1 MKKILAIAAVAAL
14 TAGVSAY
21 AANPFSDVSTSDW
34 AYQAVSDLSDQGI
47 VEGYPDGTFKGQQN
61 MTRYELA
68 QIIAR
73 LMAKEDQLNAEQKAT
88 VDKLAAQY
96 ADELANLGVRVAN
109 VEKKLG
115 NVSFTGDARLK
126 YENKNHKSYKY
137 KDVEVPKNPAE
148 PKGEKKVEKQWV
160 ATADKGETYTA
171 RIRLNAT
178 AKVSDQVTVK
188 SRMSTN
194 LDFVKGTKE
203 VKDGD
208 KTIYGALVEFDRLHV
223 VYKPAESLTLDAGRT
238 GMTLGN
244 AVYDDT
250 FDGVVADLGMG
261 PVDLQAGYGR
271 ARAFDDYAQA
281 EFAFAQAG
289 FNVTENVKVGGFY
302 AKTLDKQGHKFW
314 GVSASADVEGFSLN
328 GDYVV
333 SEQKVDNK
341 KPKFWNAGLSYGEVD
356 TDKVGSF
363 SVGVHYYDVDEDPFF
378 TTNGAEFGFTNA
390 KFWEA
395 QLGVAVLKNVQL
407 NANYGFHAEDKAS
420 KKDLGTA
427 WNVSLNYAF

>member
-115 NVSFTGDARLK
+115 NVSWKGDARLK
-126 YENKNHKSYKY
+126 YQNEDH
-137 KDVEVPKNPAE
+137 AA
-148 PKGEKKVEKQWV
+148 KK
-160 ATADKGETYTA
+160 ETYTA

-178 AKVSDQVTVK
+178 AKVNDQVTVK

-194 LDFVKGTKE
+194 LDFVNGTKE
-203 VKDGD
+203 VKNKED
-208 KTIYGALVEFDRLHV
+208 KTVYDALVEFDRLHV

-261 PVDLQAGYGR
+261 QVDLQAGYGR
-271 ARAFDDYAQA
+271 ARAFEEYEKA

-314 GVSASADVEGFSLN
+314 GFSASADVEGFSLN

-333 SEQKVDNK
+333 SGQKKNDK
-341 KPKFWNAGLSYGEVD
+341 TPKFWNVGLSYGEVD

-363 SVGVHYYDVDEDPFF
+363 TVGVHYYDVDADPFF
-378 TTNGAEFGFTNA
+378 AANGAEFGLPNA

-407 NANYGFHAEDKAS
+407 NANYGFHAKDKTT

>member
-73 LMAKEDQLNAEQKAT
+73 LMAKEDQLNAEQRAT

-126 YENKNHKSYKY
+126 YQNENHKSYELKEVL
-137 KDVEVPKNPAE
+137 KDPKQLQ
-148 PKGEKKVEKQWV
+148 GEKEKKWV
-160 ATADKGETYTA
+160 ATAEKKETYGA

-178 AKVSDQVTVK
+178 AKVNDQVTVK
-188 SRMSTN
+188 SRLLTN
-194 LDFVKGTKE
+194 LDFVKGTE
-203 VKDGD
+203 KDNGS
-208 KTIYGALVEFDRLHV
+208 VEFDRLHV

-271 ARAFDDYAQA
+271 ARAFEAYAQA

-302 AKTLDKQGHKFW
+302 AKTLDKQGNKFW

>member
-126 YENKNHKSYKY
+126 YENTNHKSYEL
-137 KDVEVPKNPAE
+137 KDVLKDPQQPQ
-148 PKGEKKVEKQWV
+148 GEKEKKWV
-160 ATADKGETYTA
+160 ATADKGEEYTA

-188 SRMSTN
+188 SRIATN
-194 LDFVKGTKE
+194 LDFVTGTDAK
-203 VKDGD
+203 V
-208 KTIYGALVEFDRLHV
+208 TFDRLHV

-271 ARAFDDYAQA
+271 ARGFKDYAQA

-302 AKTLDKQGHKFW
+302 AKTLNKQGHKFW

-333 SEQKVDNK
+333 SEQKTADNK

-363 SVGVHYYDVDEDPFF
+363 SVGVHYYDVDKDNFF
-378 TTNGAEFGFTNA
+378 KTNGAEFGFINA

-395 QLGVAVLKNVQL
+395 QLGVAVLKNVEL

>member
-34 AYQAVSDLSDQGI
+34 AYQAISDLSDQGI

-115 NVSFTGDARLK
+115 NVSWKGDARLK
-126 YENKNHKSYKY
+126 YENKDHKSYEL
-137 KDVEVPKNPAE
+137 KDVPKNPAQPTGE
-148 PKGEKKVEKQWV
+148 TEKKWV
-160 ATADKGETYTA
+160 ATADKGEGYTA

-178 AKVSDQVTVK
+178 AKVNDQVTVK
-188 SRMSTN
+188 GRIVSN
-194 LDFVKGTKE
+194 FNFVDDEKNGTIK
-203 VKDGD
+203 
-208 KTIYGALVEFDRLHV
+208 LDRLHV

-238 GMTLGN
+238 DMTLGN

-250 FDGVVADLGMG
+250 FDGVIADFGMG
-261 PVDLQAGYGR
+261 QVDLQAGYGR
-271 ARAFDDYAQA
+271 AREFAPYKNA

-314 GVSASADVEGFSLN
+314 GFSASTDVEGFSLN

-333 SEQKVDNK
+333 SGQKKDDK
-341 KPKFWNAGLSYGEVD
+341 TPKFWNVGLSYGEVD
-356 TDKVGSF
+356 TNKVGSF
-363 SVGVHYYDVDEDPFF
+363 TVGVHYYDVDNDPFF
-378 TTNGAEFGFTNA
+378 ANNGAEFGFVDA

-395 QLGVAVLKNVQL
+395 QLGVAVMKNVKL
-407 NANYGFHAEDKAS
+407 NANYGFHAEDKTS
-420 KKDLGTA
+420 KEDLGTA

>member
-34 AYQAVSDLSDQGI
+34 AYQAISDLSDQGI

-126 YENKNHKSYKY
+126 YQNKDHKSYKFDNPPVDP
-137 KDVEVPKNPAE
+137 KDPNGAKKPDKEWIATAH
-148 PKGEKKVEKQWV
+148 KGES
-160 ATADKGETYTA
+160 YTA

-188 SRMSTN
+188 GRIVSN
-194 LDFVKGTKE
+194 FDFVDNDENGIIE
-203 VKDGD
+203 
-208 KTIYGALVEFDRLHV
+208 LDRLHV

-238 GMTLGN
+238 DMTLGN

-250 FDGVVADLGMG
+250 FDGVIADLGMG
-261 PVDLQAGYGR
+261 QVDLQAGYGR
-271 ARAFDDYAQA
+271 AREFKAYKQA

-314 GVSASADVEGFSLN
+314 GFSASTDVEGFSLN

-333 SEQKVDNK
+333 SGQKQDDK
-341 KPKFWNAGLSYGEVD
+341 TPKFWNVGLSYGEVD

-363 SVGVHYYDVDEDPFF
+363 TVGVHYYDVDEDPFF
-378 TTNGAEFGFTNA
+378 AANGAEFGFTNA

-395 QLGVAVLKNVQL
+395 QLGVAVLKNVKL

-420 KKDLGTA
+420 KEDLGTA

>member
-73 LMAKEDQLNAEQKAT
+73 LMAKEDQLNAEQRAT
-88 VDKLAAQY
+88 VDKLASQF

-126 YENKNHKSYKY
+126 YDNKDRKPSAEYESK
-137 KDVEVPKNPAE
+137 EVPVDPQHTDG
-148 PKGEKKVEKQWV
+148 PKKTVWELKKGDS
-160 ATADKGETYTA
+160 DKGEAYTA

-188 SRMSTN
+188 GRIVSN
-194 LDFVKGTKE
+194 FNFVNDDENGTI
-203 VKDGD
+203 
-208 KTIYGALVEFDRLHV
+208 TLDRLHV

-238 GMTLGN
+238 DMTLGN

-250 FDGVVADLGMG
+250 FDGVIADFGMG
-261 PVDLQAGYGR
+261 QVDLQAGYGR
-271 ARAFDDYAQA
+271 AREFAPYKNA

-302 AKTLDKQGHKFW
+302 AKTLDEQGHKFW
-314 GVSASADVEGFSLN
+314 GFSANADVEGFSLN

-333 SEQKVDNK
+333 SGQKQDDK
-341 KPKFWNAGLSYGEVD
+341 TPEFWNVGLSYGEVD

-363 SVGVHYYDVDEDPFF
+363 TVGVHYYDVDADPFF
-378 TTNGAEFGFTNA
+378 TANGAEFGFINA

-395 QLGVAVLKNVQL
+395 QLGVAVLKNVEL
-407 NANYGFHAEDKAS
+407 NANYGFNAEDKTS
-420 KKDLGTA
+420 KEDLGTA
-427 WNVSLNYAF
+427 WNVSLNYKF

>member
-34 AYQAVSDLSDQGI
+34 AYQAISDLSDQGI

-126 YENKNHKSYKY
+126 YDNKDHKSFEQYTFN
-137 KDVEVPKNPAE
+137 KDTKEWKAEVQDPE
-148 PKGEKKVEKQWV
+148 KGE
-160 ATADKGETYTA
+160 AYTA

-188 SRMSTN
+188 GRIVSN
-194 LDFVKGTKE
+194 FNFVNDDKNGTIK
-203 VKDGD
+203 
-208 KTIYGALVEFDRLHV
+208 LDRLHV

-238 GMTLGN
+238 DMTLGN

-250 FDGVVADLGMG
+250 FDGVIADFGMG
-261 PVDLQAGYGR
+261 QVDLQAGYGR
-271 ARAFDDYAQA
+271 AREFAPYKNA

-302 AKTLDKQGHKFW
+302 AKTLDEQGHKFW
-314 GVSASADVEGFSLN
+314 GFSANADVEGFSLN

-333 SEQKVDNK
+333 SGQKQDDK
-341 KPKFWNAGLSYGEVD
+341 TPKFWNVGLSYGEVD

-363 SVGVHYYDVDEDPFF
+363 TVGVHYYDVDADPFF
-378 TTNGAEFGFTNA
+378 AANGAEFGFINA

-395 QLGVAVLKNVQL
+395 QLGVAVLKNVKL
-407 NANYGFHAEDKAS
+407 NANYGFHAEDKTS
-420 KKDLGTA
+420 KEDLGTA

>member
-34 AYQAVSDLSDQGI
+34 AYQAISDLSDQGI

-73 LMAKEDQLNAEQKAT
+73 LMAKEDQLNAEQRAT
-88 VDKLAAQY
+88 VDKLASQF

-115 NVSFTGDARLK
+115 NVSWKGDARLK
-126 YENKNHKSYKY
+126 YENEDHKSYELQ
-137 KDVEVPKNPAE
+137 DVPKDPQQ
-148 PKGEKKVEKQWV
+148 PQGEKEKKWV

-178 AKVSDQVTVK
+178 AKVNDQVTVK
-188 SRMSTN
+188 GRIVSN
-194 LDFVKGTKE
+194 FNFVDDEKNGTI
-203 VKDGD
+203 
-208 KTIYGALVEFDRLHV
+208 TLDRLHV

-238 GMTLGN
+238 DMTLGN

-250 FDGVVADLGMG
+250 FDGVIADFGMG
-261 PVDLQAGYGR
+261 QVDLQAGYGR
-271 ARAFDDYAQA
+271 AREFAPYKNA

-302 AKTLDKQGHKFW
+302 AKTLDEQGHKFW
-314 GVSASADVEGFSLN
+314 GFSANADVEGFSLN

-333 SEQKVDNK
+333 SGQKQDDK
-341 KPKFWNAGLSYGEVD
+341 TPEFWNVGLSYGEVD

-363 SVGVHYYDVDEDPFF
+363 TVGVHYYDVDEDPFF
-378 TTNGAEFGFTNA
+378 AANGAEFGFTNA

-395 QLGVAVLKNVQL
+395 QLGVAVLKNVEL
-407 NANYGFHAEDKAS
+407 NANYGFNAEDKTS
-420 KKDLGTA
+420 KEDLGTA
-427 WNVSLNYAF
+427 WNVSLNYKF

>member
-126 YENKNHKSYKY
+126 YDNKDHKSFEQYTFN
-137 KDVEVPKNPAE
+137 KDTKEWKAEVQDPE
-148 PKGEKKVEKQWV
+148 KGE
-160 ATADKGETYTA
+160 AYTA

-188 SRMSTN
+188 GRIVSN
-194 LDFVKGTKE
+194 FNFVNDDKNGTIK
-203 VKDGD
+203 
-208 KTIYGALVEFDRLHV
+208 LDRLHV

-238 GMTLGN
+238 DMTLGN

-250 FDGVVADLGMG
+250 FDGVIADFGMG
-261 PVDLQAGYGR
+261 QVDLQAGYGR
-271 ARAFDDYAQA
+271 AREFAPYKNA

-302 AKTLDKQGHKFW
+302 AKTLDEQGHKFW
-314 GVSASADVEGFSLN
+314 GFSANADVEGFSLN

-333 SEQKVDNK
+333 SGQKQDDK
-341 KPKFWNAGLSYGEVD
+341 TPKFWNVGLSYGEVD

-363 SVGVHYYDVDEDPFF
+363 TVGVHYYDVDADPFF
-378 TTNGAEFGFTNA
+378 AANGAEFGFINA

-395 QLGVAVLKNVQL
+395 QLGVAVLKNVKL
-407 NANYGFHAEDKAS
+407 NANYGFHAEDKTS
-420 KKDLGTA
+420 KEDLGTA

>member
-1 MKKILAIAAVAAL
+1 MKKILAIAAAAAL

-73 LMAKEDQLNAEQKAT
+73 LMAKEDQLNAEQRAT
-88 VDKLAAQY
+88 VDKLASQF

-126 YENKNHKSYKY
+126 YDNKDHKSYEVYELEPAQGDQKEEWKVKV
-137 KDVEVPKNPAE
+137 KDS
-148 PKGEKKVEKQWV
+148 
-160 ATADKGETYTA
+160 DKGEAYTA

-188 SRMSTN
+188 GRIVSN
-194 LDFVKGTKE
+194 FNFVNDDKNGTI
-203 VKDGD
+203 
-208 KTIYGALVEFDRLHV
+208 TLDRLHV

-238 GMTLGN
+238 DMTLGN

-250 FDGVVADLGMG
+250 FDGVIADFGMG
-261 PVDLQAGYGR
+261 QVDLQAGYGR
-271 ARAFDDYAQA
+271 AREFALYKNA

-302 AKTLDKQGHKFW
+302 AKTLDEQGHKFW
-314 GVSASADVEGFSLN
+314 GFSANADVEGFSLN

-333 SEQKVDNK
+333 SGQKQDDK
-341 KPKFWNAGLSYGEVD
+341 TPEFWNVGLSYGEVD

-363 SVGVHYYDVDEDPFF
+363 TVGVHYYDVDADPFF
-378 TTNGAEFGFTNA
+378 TANGAEFGFINA

-395 QLGVAVLKNVQL
+395 QLGVAVLKNVEL
-407 NANYGFHAEDKAS
+407 NANYGFNAEDKTS
-420 KKDLGTA
+420 KEDLGTA
-427 WNVSLNYAF
+427 WNVSLNYKF

>member
-115 NVSFTGDARLK
+115 NVSWKGDARLK
-126 YENKNHKSYKY
+126 YQNE
-137 KDVEVPKNPAE
+137 DQAA
-148 PKGEKKVEKQWV
+148 KK
-160 ATADKGETYTA
+160 ETYTA

-178 AKVSDQVTVK
+178 AKVNDQVTVK
-188 SRMSTN
+188 GRIVSN
-194 LDFVKGTKE
+194 FNFVDDKDNGTIK
-203 VKDGD
+203 
-208 KTIYGALVEFDRLHV
+208 LDRLHV

-238 GMTLGN
+238 DMTLGN

-250 FDGVVADLGMG
+250 FDGVIADFGMG
-261 PVDLQAGYGR
+261 QVDLQAGYGR
-271 ARAFDDYAQA
+271 AREFTPYKDA

-314 GVSASADVEGFSLN
+314 GFSASTDVEGFSLN

-333 SEQKVDNK
+333 SGQKKDDK
-341 KPKFWNAGLSYGEVD
+341 TPKFWNVGLSYGEVD
-356 TDKVGSF
+356 TNKVGSF
-363 SVGVHYYDVDEDPFF
+363 TVGVHYYDVDNDPFF
-378 TTNGAEFGFTNA
+378 EKNGAEFGFVDA

-395 QLGVAVLKNVQL
+395 QLGVAVLKNVKL
-407 NANYGFHAEDKAS
+407 NANYGFHAEEKS
-420 KKDLGTA
+420 TKKDLGTA

>member
-126 YENKNHKSYKY
+126 YQNENR
-137 KDVEVPKNPAE
+137 DA
-148 PKGEKKVEKQWV
+148 KK
-160 ATADKGETYTA
+160 ETYTA

-178 AKVSDQVTVK
+178 AKVNDQVTVK

-194 LDFVKGTKE
+194 LDFVNGTKE
-203 VKDGD
+203 VKNKED

-250 FDGVVADLGMG
+250 FDGVVADFGMG
-261 PVDLQAGYGR
+261 QVDLQAGYGR
-271 ARAFDDYAQA
+271 ARAFEEYEKA

-314 GVSASADVEGFSLN
+314 GFSASADVEGFSLN

-333 SEQKVDNK
+333 SGQKKDDK
-341 KPKFWNAGLSYGEVD
+341 TPKFWNVGLSYGEVD

-363 SVGVHYYDVDEDPFF
+363 TVGVHYYDVDEDPFF
-378 TTNGAEFGFTNA
+378 AANGAEFGLTNA

-407 NANYGFHAEDKAS
+407 NANYGFHAKDKTS

>member
-34 AYQAVSDLSDQGI
+34 AYQAVSDLSDQGV

-73 LMAKEDQLNAEQKAT
+73 LMAKEDQLNAEQRAT

-126 YENKNHKSYKY
+126 YDNKDHKSFEQYTFKEDT
-137 KDVEVPKNPAE
+137 KEWKAEVQKPV
-148 PKGEKKVEKQWV
+148 KKE
-160 ATADKGETYTA
+160 AYTA

-188 SRMSTN
+188 GRIVSN
-194 LDFVKGTKE
+194 FNFVNDDENGTI
-203 VKDGD
+203 
-208 KTIYGALVEFDRLHV
+208 TLDRLHV

-238 GMTLGN
+238 DMTLGN

-250 FDGVVADLGMG
+250 FDGVIADFGMG
-261 PVDLQAGYGR
+261 QVDLQAGYGR
-271 ARAFDDYAQA
+271 AREFAPYKNA

-302 AKTLDKQGHKFW
+302 AKTLDEQGHKFW
-314 GVSASADVEGFSLN
+314 GFSANADVEGFSLN

-333 SEQKVDNK
+333 SGQKQDDK
-341 KPKFWNAGLSYGEVD
+341 TPKFWNVGLSYGEVD

-363 SVGVHYYDVDEDPFF
+363 TVGVHYYDVDRDPFF
-378 TTNGAEFGFTNA
+378 AANGAEFGFINA

-395 QLGVAVLKNVQL
+395 QLGVAVLKNVKL
-407 NANYGFHAEDKAS
+407 NANYGFHAKNKTSED
-420 KKDLGTA
+420 DLGTA
-427 WNVSLNYAF
+427 WNVSLNYKF

>member
-73 LMAKEDQLNAEQKAT
+73 LMAKEDQLNAEQRAT

-115 NVSFTGDARLK
+115 NVSWKGDARLK
-126 YENKNHKSYKY
+126 YENEDHKSYEL
-137 KDVEVPKNPAE
+137 KDVPKDPAQ
-148 PKGEKKVEKQWV
+148 PTGDTEKKWV
-160 ATADKGETYTA
+160 ATADKGEEYTA

-178 AKVSDQVTVK
+178 AKVNDQVTVK
-188 SRMSTN
+188 GRIVSN
-194 LDFVKGTKE
+194 FDFVDDEKNGTIK
-203 VKDGD
+203 
-208 KTIYGALVEFDRLHV
+208 LDRLHV

-238 GMTLGN
+238 DMTLGN

-250 FDGVVADLGMG
+250 FDGVIADFGMG
-261 PVDLQAGYGR
+261 QVDLQAGYGR
-271 ARAFDDYAQA
+271 AREFAPYKDA

-302 AKTLDKQGHKFW
+302 AKTLDEQGHKFW
-314 GVSASADVEGFSLN
+314 GFSANADVEGFSLN

-333 SEQKVDNK
+333 SGQKQDDK
-341 KPKFWNAGLSYGEVD
+341 TPEFWNVGLSYGEVD

-363 SVGVHYYDVDEDPFF
+363 TVGVHYYDVDADPFF
-378 TTNGAEFGFTNA
+378 TANGAEFGFINA

-395 QLGVAVLKNVQL
+395 QLGVAVLKNVEL
-407 NANYGFHAEDKAS
+407 NANYGFNAEDKTS
-420 KKDLGTA
+420 KEDLGTA
-427 WNVSLNYAF
+427 WNVSLNYKF

>member
-34 AYQAVSDLSDQGI
+34 AYQAISDLSDQGI

-73 LMAKEDQLNAEQKAT
+73 LMAKEDQLNAEQRAT

-115 NVSFTGDARLK
+115 NVSWKGDARLK
-126 YENKNHKSYKY
+126 YENEDHKSYEL
-137 KDVEVPKNPAE
+137 KDVPKNPAQ
-148 PKGEKKVEKQWV
+148 PQGEKEKKWV

-178 AKVSDQVTVK
+178 AKVNDQVTVK
-188 SRMSTN
+188 GRIVSN
-194 LDFVKGTKE
+194 FDFVDDDKNGTIK
-203 VKDGD
+203 
-208 KTIYGALVEFDRLHV
+208 LDRLHV
-223 VYKPAESLTLDAGRT
+223 IYKPAESLTLDAGRT
-238 GMTLGN
+238 DMTLGN

-250 FDGVVADLGMG
+250 FDGVIADFGMG
-261 PVDLQAGYGR
+261 QVDLQAGYGR
-271 ARAFDDYAQA
+271 AREFAPYKNA

-302 AKTLDKQGHKFW
+302 AKTLDEQGHKFW
-314 GVSASADVEGFSLN
+314 GFSANADVEGFSLN

-333 SEQKVDNK
+333 SGQKQDDK
-341 KPKFWNAGLSYGEVD
+341 TPKFWNVGLSYGEVD

-363 SVGVHYYDVDEDPFF
+363 TVGVHYYDVDEDPFF
-378 TTNGAEFGFTNA
+378 AANGAEFGFTNA

-395 QLGVAVLKNVQL
+395 QLGVAVLKNVEL
-407 NANYGFHAEDKAS
+407 NANYGFHAEDKTS
-420 KKDLGTA
+420 KEDLGTA
-427 WNVSLNYAF
+427 WNVSLNYKF

>member
-126 YENKNHKSYKY
+126 YENKNHKSYEY
-137 KDVEVPKNPAE
+137 KDVEVPKDSAKPD
-148 PKGEKKVEKQWV
+148 GEKKVEKQWV
-160 ATADKGETYTA
+160 AKEVKEDKGEAYGA

-178 AKVSDQVTVK
+178 AKVNDQVTVK
-188 SRMSTN
+188 SRISTN
-194 LDFVKGTKE
+194 LDFVKGSKGE
-203 VKDGD
+203 V
-208 KTIYGALVEFDRLHV
+208 TFDRLHV
-223 VYKPAESLTLDAGRT
+223 VYKPAESLSLDAGRT

-250 FDGVVADLGMG
+250 FDGVVADFGMG

-271 ARAFDDYAQA
+271 ARAFDAYGDA

-314 GVSASADVEGFSLN
+314 GVSAGADVEGFSLN

-333 SEQKVDNK
+333 SEQKTADNK

-395 QLGVAVLKNVQL
+395 QLGVAVLKNVEL

>member
-115 NVSFTGDARLK
+115 NVSWKGDARLK
-126 YENKNHKSYKY
+126 YENTNHKSYEPK
-137 KDVEVPKNPAE
+137 EVPVD
-148 PKGEKKVEKQWV
+148 PKQPNGEKKNEWV
-160 ATADKGETYTA
+160 ATADKGETYGA

-178 AKVSDQVTVK
+178 AKVNDQVTVK
-188 SRMSTN
+188 GRIVSN
-194 LDFVKGTKE
+194 FNFVDDEKNGTIK
-203 VKDGD
+203 
-208 KTIYGALVEFDRLHV
+208 LDRLHV

-250 FDGVVADLGMG
+250 FDGVVADFGMG

-271 ARAFDDYAQA
+271 ARGFDFDAYANA

-302 AKTLDKQGHKFW
+302 AKTLDEQGHKFW
-314 GVSASADVEGFSLN
+314 GFSANADVEGFSLN

-333 SEQKVDNK
+333 SGQKQDDK
-341 KPKFWNAGLSYGEVD
+341 TPKFWNVGLSYGEVD

-363 SVGVHYYDVDEDPFF
+363 TVGVHYYDVDADPFF
-378 TTNGAEFGFTNA
+378 AADGAEFGLPNA

-407 NANYGFHAEDKAS
+407 NANYGFHAKDKTT

>member
-34 AYQAVSDLSDQGI
+34 AYQAISDLSDQGI

-73 LMAKEDQLNAEQKAT
+73 LMAREDQLNAEQKAT

-109 VEKKLG
+109 VEKRLG

-126 YENKNHKSYKY
+126 YENKNHKSYEY
-137 KDVEVPKNPAE
+137 KDVEVPVDPAK
-148 PKGEKKVEKQWV
+148 PDGQKKSEKQWV
-160 ATADKGETYTA
+160 PEEDKGETYGV
-171 RIRLNAT
+171 RIRLNAN
-178 AKVSDQVTVK
+178 AKVNDQVTVK
-188 SRMSTN
+188 SRMSTTF
-194 LDFVKGTKE
+194 DFVNGGEGT
-203 VKDGD
+203 VK
-208 KTIYGALVEFDRLHV
+208 FDRLHV
-223 VYKPAESLTLDAGRT
+223 VYKPAESLSLDAGRT

-250 FDGVVADLGMG
+250 FDGVIADFGMG

-271 ARAFDDYAQA
+271 AREFGDYKQA

-289 FNVTENVKVGGFY
+289 FNVTENLKVGGFY

-333 SEQKVDNK
+333 SEQKVNDK

-378 TTNGAEFGFTNA
+378 EANGAEFGFTNA

-395 QLGVAVLKNVQL
+395 QLGIAVLKNVKL
-407 NANYGFHAEDKAS
+407 NANYGFHAEHKPS
-420 KKDLGTA
+420 GKDLGTA

>member
-126 YENKNHKSYKY
+126 YQNENHKSYEL
-137 KDVEVPKNPAE
+137 KDVLKDPKQPQ
-148 PKGEKKVEKQWV
+148 GEKEKKWV
-160 ATADKGETYTA
+160 ATAEKKEAYGA
-171 RIRLNAT
+171 RIRLNAN
-178 AKVSDQVTVK
+178 AKVNDQVTVK
-188 SRMSTN
+188 SRLLTN
-194 LDFVKGTKE
+194 LDFVKGTE
-203 VKDGD
+203 KDNGS
-208 KTIYGALVEFDRLHV
+208 VEFDRLHV

-271 ARAFDDYAQA
+271 ARAFEAYAQA

-314 GVSASADVEGFSLN
+314 GVSAGADVEGFSLN

-363 SVGVHYYDVDEDPFF
+363 SVGVHYYDVDNDPFF
-378 TTNGAEFGFTNA
+378 TTNGAEFGFINA

-395 QLGVAVLKNVQL
+395 QLGVAVLKNVEL

>member
-115 NVSFTGDARLK
+115 NVSWKGDARLK
-126 YENKNHKSYKY
+126 YQNEDH
-137 KDVEVPKNPAE
+137 AA
-148 PKGEKKVEKQWV
+148 KK
-160 ATADKGETYTA
+160 ETYTA

-178 AKVSDQVTVK
+178 AKVNDQVTVK

-194 LDFVKGTKE
+194 LDFVNGTKE
-203 VKDGD
+203 VKNKED
-208 KTIYGALVEFDRLHV
+208 KTVYDALVEFDRLHV

-261 PVDLQAGYGR
+261 QVDLQAGYGR
-271 ARAFDDYAQA
+271 ARAFEEYEKA

-314 GVSASADVEGFSLN
+314 GFSASADVEGFSLN

-341 KPKFWNAGLSYGEVD
+341 KPKFWNVGLSYGEVD

-363 SVGVHYYDVDEDPFF
+363 TVGVHYYDVDNDHLFEK
-378 TTNGAEFGFTNA
+378 NGAEFGFINA

-395 QLGVAVLKNVQL
+395 QLGVAVLKNVEL

>member
-34 AYQAVSDLSDQGI
+34 AYQAISDLSDQGI

-73 LMAKEDQLNAEQKAT
+73 LMAKEDQLNAEQRAT

-115 NVSFTGDARLK
+115 NVSWKGDARLK
-126 YENKNHKSYKY
+126 YENEDHKSYEL
-137 KDVEVPKNPAE
+137 KDVPKNPQQ
-148 PKGEKKVEKQWV
+148 PQGEKEKKWV

-178 AKVSDQVTVK
+178 AKVNDQVTVK
-188 SRMSTN
+188 GRIVSN
-194 LDFVKGTKE
+194 FDFVDDDKNGTIK
-203 VKDGD
+203 
-208 KTIYGALVEFDRLHV
+208 LDRLHV
-223 VYKPAESLTLDAGRT
+223 IYKPAESLTLDAGRT
-238 GMTLGN
+238 DMTLGN

-250 FDGVVADLGMG
+250 FDGVIADFGMG
-261 PVDLQAGYGR
+261 QVDLQAGYGR
-271 ARAFDDYAQA
+271 AREFAPYKNA

-302 AKTLDKQGHKFW
+302 AKTLDEQGHKFW
-314 GVSASADVEGFSLN
+314 GFSANADVEGFSLN

-333 SEQKVDNK
+333 SGQKQDDK
-341 KPKFWNAGLSYGEVD
+341 TPKFWNVGLSYGEVD

-363 SVGVHYYDVDEDPFF
+363 TVGVHYYDVDEDPFF
-378 TTNGAEFGFTNA
+378 AANGAEFGFTNA

-395 QLGVAVLKNVQL
+395 QLGVAVLKNVEL
-407 NANYGFHAEDKAS
+407 NANYGFHAEDKTS
-420 KKDLGTA
+420 KEDLGTA
-427 WNVSLNYAF
+427 WNVSLNYKF

>member
-126 YENKNHKSYKY
+126 YDNKDHKSYESYGLVDGQDGK
-137 KDVEVPKNPAE
+137 KEWKAKVQEAE
-148 PKGEKKVEKQWV
+148 KGE
-160 ATADKGETYTA
+160 AYTA

-188 SRMSTN
+188 SRMSTTLN
-194 LDFVKGTKE
+194 FVTGADDPHDT
-203 VKDGD
+203 VK
-208 KTIYGALVEFDRLHV
+208 FDRLHV

-238 GMTLGN
+238 DMTLGN

-250 FDGVVADLGMG
+250 FDGVIADFGMG
-261 PVDLQAGYGR
+261 QVDLQAGYGR
-271 ARAFDDYAQA
+271 AREFAPYKNA

-302 AKTLDKQGHKFW
+302 AKTLDEQGHKFW

-333 SEQKVDNK
+333 SEQKIDDK
-341 KPKFWNAGLSYGEVD
+341 KPKFWNVGLSYGEVD

-363 SVGVHYYDVDEDPFF
+363 SVGVHYYDVDGDPFF
-378 TTNGAEFGFTNA
+378 TTNGAEFGFINA

-395 QLGVAVLKNVQL
+395 QLGVAVLKNVKL
-407 NANYGFHAEDKAS
+407 NANYGFHAEDKTS
-420 KKDLGTA
+420 KEDLGTA

>member
-34 AYQAVSDLSDQGI
+34 AYQAVSDLSDQGV

-115 NVSFTGDARLK
+115 NVSWKGDARLK
-126 YENKNHKSYKY
+126 YENE
-137 KDVEVPKNPAE
+137 DRDA
-148 PKGEKKVEKQWV
+148 KK
-160 ATADKGETYTA
+160 ETYTA

-178 AKVSDQVTVK
+178 AKVNDQVTVK
-188 SRMSTN
+188 GRIVSN
-194 LDFVKGTKE
+194 FDFVDDKDNGTIK
-203 VKDGD
+203 
-208 KTIYGALVEFDRLHV
+208 LDRLHV

-238 GMTLGN
+238 DMTLGN

-250 FDGVVADLGMG
+250 FDGVIADFGMG
-261 PVDLQAGYGR
+261 QVDLQAGYGR
-271 ARAFDDYAQA
+271 ARKFAEYKQA

-314 GVSASADVEGFSLN
+314 GFSASTDVEGFSLN

-333 SEQKVDNK
+333 SGQKKDDKN
-341 KPKFWNAGLSYGEVD
+341 PKFWNVGLSYGEVD

-363 SVGVHYYDVDEDPFF
+363 SVGVHYYDVDNDPFF
-378 TTNGAEFGFTNA
+378 ANNGAEFGFVDA

-395 QLGVAVLKNVQL
+395 QLGVAVLKNVKL
-407 NANYGFHAEDKAS
+407 NANYGFHAEEKS
-420 KKDLGTA
+420 TKKDLGTA

>member
-34 AYQAVSDLSDQGI
+34 AYQAISDLSDQGI

-73 LMAKEDQLNAEQKAT
+73 LMAKEDQLNAEQRAT

-115 NVSFTGDARLK
+115 NVSWKGDARLK
-126 YENKNHKSYKY
+126 YENEDHKSYEL
-137 KDVEVPKNPAE
+137 KDVPKDPAQ
-148 PKGEKKVEKQWV
+148 PTGDTEKKWV
-160 ATADKGETYTA
+160 ATADKGEEYTA

-178 AKVSDQVTVK
+178 AKVNDQVTVK
-188 SRMSTN
+188 GRIVSN
-194 LDFVKGTKE
+194 FDFVDDEKNGTIK
-203 VKDGD
+203 
-208 KTIYGALVEFDRLHV
+208 LDRLHV

-238 GMTLGN
+238 DMTLGN

-250 FDGVVADLGMG
+250 FDGVIADFGMG
-261 PVDLQAGYGR
+261 QVDLQAGYGR
-271 ARAFDDYAQA
+271 AREFAPYKDA

-302 AKTLDKQGHKFW
+302 AKTLDEQGHKFW
-314 GVSASADVEGFSLN
+314 GFSANADVEGFSLN

-333 SEQKVDNK
+333 SGQKQDDK
-341 KPKFWNAGLSYGEVD
+341 TPEFWNVGLSYGEVD

-363 SVGVHYYDVDEDPFF
+363 TVGVHYYDVDEDPFF
-378 TTNGAEFGFTNA
+378 AANGAEFGFTNA

-395 QLGVAVLKNVQL
+395 QLGVAVLKNVKL

-420 KKDLGTA
+420 KEDLGTA

>member
-73 LMAKEDQLNAEQKAT
+73 LMAKEDQLNAEQRAT

-115 NVSFTGDARLK
+115 NVSWKGDARLK
-126 YENKNHKSYKY
+126 YENTNHKSYEPK
-137 KDVEVPKNPAE
+137 EVPVD
-148 PKGEKKVEKQWV
+148 PKQPNGEKKNEWV
-160 ATADKGETYTA
+160 ATADKGETYGA

-188 SRMSTN
+188 SRIATN
-194 LDFVKGTKE
+194 LDFVKGSNGQVT
-203 VKDGD
+203 
-208 KTIYGALVEFDRLHV
+208 FDRLHV

-250 FDGVVADLGMG
+250 FDGVVADFGMG

-271 ARAFDDYAQA
+271 ARGFDFDAYANA

-341 KPKFWNAGLSYGEVD
+341 KPKFWNVGLSYGEVD

-363 SVGVHYYDVDEDPFF
+363 TVGVHYYDVDNDHLFEK
-378 TTNGAEFGFTNA
+378 NGAEFGFINA

-395 QLGVAVLKNVQL
+395 QLGVAVLKNVEL